1 MTRSE
6 LYTLVWAEPVSTV
19 GPRLGLSSAGLA
31 KLCGR
36 HDIPIPTR
44 GFWARLAAGQTPAR
58 QALPA
63 QATDEVIPRFK
74 ALDDSGAPSPAD
86 ALPVEWII
94 PGVLQRTFT
103 ALKGG
108 ARAQTS
114 AASLPRVELEVQ
126 VDGVK
131 PSTPAI
137 AVKAGAHASRPVESK
152 PEPQHPRKPIG
163 TFAAIDAEC
172 ERGLRAALDHQ
183 RRQAIVVLLSAV
195 AVRATEESPAASQSI
210 LAWVGAV

>member
-86 ALPVEWII
+86 ALPVEWNI
-94 PGVLQRTFT
+94 PASCSGPSLRSRAARGLRPVLHRYRASSLRCRSTRSSRQRQPSPS
-103 ALKGG
+103 K
-108 ARAQTS
+108 RAQRLRGPLS
-114 AASLPRVELEVQ
+114 RNQ
-126 VDGVK
+126 NH
-131 PSTPAI
+131 STPASRS
-137 AVKAGAHASRPVESK
+137 APSPRSTRSASAP
-152 PEPQHPRKPIG
+152 
-163 TFAAIDAEC
+163 
-172 ERGLRAALDHQ
+172 
-183 RRQAIVVLLSAV
+183 
-195 AVRATEESPAASQSI
+195 
-210 LAWVGAV
+210 